1 VDLATGGGSVVAGLA
16 STEDGGYRH
25 RQSNTHSQWVVP
37 SLPGYA
43 ASQPAMG
50 AIASTWLHGQ
60 PAADGAAWAWM

>member
-1 VDLATGGGSVVAGLA
+1 MDLCLQEDMQMPAVDLATGGGSVVAGLA

-43 ASQPAMG
+43 ASQP
-50 AIASTWLHGQ
+50 
-60 PAADGAAWAWM
+60 